1 MKKKDPCWDGYEM
14 VGTKMKNGKKVPNC
28 VPKKKKKKIEES
40 ETTSA
45 SIPVRNMPAAG
56 EERPRRKKR
65 KIQHIQ
71 EMSSS
76 HFKMRKLAREAHK
89 KGKRYFMSPLTSEKQ
104 DIYDWIPDLLGPRP
118 KKGMISALKGL
129 FETSED
135 SLLAAFVEAGE
146 EVLQERKLS
155 DSENKFKKDH
165 VKKLKKHKSNFTD
178 RYGKDGESV
187 MWGVATNLAKKKA
200 K

>member
-1 MKKKDPCWDGYEM
+1 M
-14 VGTKMKNGKKVPNC
+14 VGTKKKDGKTVPNC
-28 VPKKKKKKIEES
+28 VPKRKKKKIEES

-56 EERPRRKKR
+56 EEKPRRRKR
-65 KIQHIQ
+65 KTQHIE
-71 EMSSS
+71 EMSSP

-89 KGKRYFMSPLTSEKQ
+89 KGKRYFTTPFTSEKQ
-104 DIYDWIPDLLGPRP
+104 DIYDWIPDLLGSRP
-118 KKGMISALKGL
+118 KKGMLSALKGL
-129 FETSED
+129 FETSEA

-146 EVLQERKLS
+146 EILQERKLS
-155 DSENKFKKDH
+155 GSENKFKKEH
-165 VKKLKKHKSNFTD
+165 VEKLKKHKSNFTD